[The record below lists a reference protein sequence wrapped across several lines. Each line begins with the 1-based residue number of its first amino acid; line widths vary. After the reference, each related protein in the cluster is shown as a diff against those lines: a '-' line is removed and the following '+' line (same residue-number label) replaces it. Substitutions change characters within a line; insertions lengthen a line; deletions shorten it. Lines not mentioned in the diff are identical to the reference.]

1 MTAPTPGQPLSEA
14 DVSPCT
20 DCDGTGITTQSE
32 RPCSC
37 SAGDAY
43 RPHAPVS
50 RPGDGVEWPAV
61 TNVWAETYCEL
72 TGKDPDGQQVT
83 FVDGGTVTT
92 FRDMAKREIEAMLC
106 AAPKAAVRAISAL
119 TPPAEPVSRP
129 AGGGEREAVAILKG
143 IGKIDGDGWK
153 DTTTKGEVVYVWNAE
168 KPSPYA
174 PGQYPRIGNEGWSA
188 STSQYDFTPATAD
201 DVPAILALIRPAAPG
216 GGEAWAWLA
225 AHPSMELGHCYGDE
239 DDDPAWQVHERS
251 GNRSDRE
258 WRLVASGPTPLE
270 AVLAAIPASE
280 GGEG

>member
-216 GGEAWAWLA
+216 GGDAEF
-225 AHPSMELGHCYGDE
+225 EVRKGGE
-239 DDDPAWQVHERS
+239 
-251 GNRSDRE
+251 
-258 WRLVASGPTPLE
+258 LVASTYGPRDRAYAE
-270 AVLAAIPASE
+270 AQHYAAVYGQDGPVQVFEIIRRRVPELTTAIPASE
-280 GGEG
+280 GG